1 MRRGKKAWVVEM
13 ERRTRVVPEPPDGP
27 APKQELTTAF
37 VTKFGQET
45 LSSSFLEKRTE
56 EQNGLGEL
64 LLFGNLYVKQ
74 IPGSGIRSSVSKAKL
89 FHLPGPQITE
99 NQA

>member
-1 MRRGKKAWVVEM
+1 MGRREAGRGGMRRGKKAWVVEM

-27 APKQELTTAF
+27 APKQEQTTAF
-37 VTKFGQET
+37 ITKFGQET

-64 LLFGNLYVKQ
+64 LLFGNLYVK
-74 IPGSGIRSSVSKAKL
+74 
-89 FHLPGPQITE
+89 
-99 NQA
+99 